1 MKDSQQ
7 HQTTKSSRKLAPS
20 ERLGKLHPRWIGS
33 IQPGMKGRRFG
44 LAIVVS
50 SKVRRRNGYI
60 ELKVKCTKCGRIWW
74 IIKSNLV
81 KPEFHG
87 CKKSSMTKSKHQW
100 VLGRRYD
107 AIFKSRAEFVKW
119 VEKNLPHPDYK
130 GTTIGRINNDGHYKP
145 GNLRLE
151 TTAEQNLN
159 KRTTLW
165 MTSHGER
172 ILFHDFDSPYDAPCT
187 SRLVHRGMTGEQI
200 ITDAIAHTKKGHRSK
215 TWRKLA
221 VWLNS
226 HGYTT

>member
-1 MKDSQQ
+1 
-7 HQTTKSSRKLAPS
+7 
-20 ERLGKLHPRWIGS
+20 
-33 IQPGMKGRRFG
+33 
-44 LAIVVS
+44 
-50 SKVRRRNGYI
+50 
-60 ELKVKCTKCGRIWW
+60 
-74 IIKSNLV
+74 
-81 KPEFHG
+81 
-87 CKKSSMTKSKHQW
+87 MTKSKHQW

-107 AIFKSRAEFVKW
+107 AIFQRCNTPHYRGYKNYGARGIKCLFKSRAEFVNW

-165 MTSHGER
+165 MTYHGKR
-172 ILFHDFDSPYDAPCT
+172 ILFHDFDSPYEASWT

-200 ITDAIAHTKKGHRSK
+200 IADAIAHTKKGHRSK